1 VSTSYCAAVECAE
14 ADLIHEHI
22 MIDLV
27 TAGGDAQDSPRNRCV
42 NYAYHALP
50 QADAK
55 HLRNIGL

>member
-1 VSTSYCAAVECAE
+1 
-14 ADLIHEHI
+14 